1 MLTGP
6 GILLWKGEIIHW
18 MRERAVARK
27 IGGQSRL
34 VRWELQSFLILC
46 FFLIEEKEKK
56 MKIPP
61 TEEPLATT
69 KMKLMPMAQDTCII
83 SVVVMV

>member
-34 VRWELQSFLILC
+34 VRWELQSFL
-46 FFLIEEKEKK
+46 FFWFFFIKSERSGDPATAGEKEQK
-56 MKIPP
+56 
-61 TEEPLATT
+61 
-69 KMKLMPMAQDTCII
+69 
-83 SVVVMV
+83 